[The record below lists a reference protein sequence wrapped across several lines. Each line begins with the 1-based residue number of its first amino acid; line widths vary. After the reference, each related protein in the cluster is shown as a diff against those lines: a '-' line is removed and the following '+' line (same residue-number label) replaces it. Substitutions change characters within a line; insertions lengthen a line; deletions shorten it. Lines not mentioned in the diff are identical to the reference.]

1 MAEAV
6 TIQVQPRDPAKNKG
20 TGTRVSRKLRAQ
32 GRVPAIVY
40 GHKKTPVPISL
51 SSEDVA
57 MMLKKSVHLA
67 QLSWD
72 GTTELAVVR
81 ATQWDHL
88 GKAII
93 HLDFLRVDAGEQVEA
108 EVAIELHGTP
118 VGINQGGRLEQLTR
132 SIKINARPTSIPK
145 FLTVEVGELGVGDSI
160 HVKELRSMLPEGVT
174 TEMDDSLLIVH
185 VVEKKTGAAE
195 ATDEAEMPAPAE
207 DGDEEDDEAES
218 K

>member
-6 TIQVQPRDPAKNKG
+6 TIQVQPRDPVKNKG
-20 TGTRVSRKLRAQ
+20 TGTRVARKLRAL
-32 GRVPAIVY
+32 GRVPAIIY
-40 GHKKTPVPISL
+40 GHKQTPVPISL

-67 QLSWD
+67 QLAWD
-72 GTTELAVVR
+72 GTTELTVVR

-93 HLDFLRVDAGEQVEA
+93 HLDFLRVDASEQVEA

-118 VGINQGGRLEQLTR
+118 VGISQGGRLEQLTR

-145 FLTVEVGELGVGDSI
+145 FLTIEVGELSIGDAI

-185 VVEKKTGAAE
+185 VVEKKTSAAASE
-195 ATDEAEMPAPAE
+195 DEGEMPAPAE
-207 DGDEEDDEAES
+207 DDDDEES